1 MMKKLNLLLIL
12 LSVIF
17 AFSTL
22 YFSPYA
28 IFQAPRIHLK
38 EGTSLNWAGY
48 AVQTNLQK
56 PQNGAVSD
64 VKGSWIVPAVD
75 CKTTPNAY
83 SSFWIGIDGYS
94 SNTVEQIGTDSDCSS
109 GKAVYNAWYEMYP
122 KYPVN
127 LNMKISSG
135 DSITA
140 EVKFSGSGNFQ
151 LTITDLTTKS
161 TFSTIQKSPSAKR
174 SSAEWIAE
182 APWSSGVLPLAN
194 FGTVYFTNAYVTLNS
209 HTGTISDT
217 AWQKDAMTMVTSSN
231 VPKAT
236 PSPLYNGGNSFSI
249 TWNSVGP

>member
-1 MMKKLNLLLIL
+1 MKNLNLLLIL

-48 AVQTNLQK
+48 AVQTSLTK
-56 PQNGAVSD
+56 PMNGAVTD
-64 VKGSWIVPAVD
+64 VQGTWIVPAVI
-75 CKTTPNAY
+75 CSATNSY

-109 GKAVYNAWYEMYP
+109 GKAVYYAWYEMYP

-127 LNMKISSG
+127 LAMA
-135 DSITA
+135 ITPGHTMSA
-140 EVKFSGSGNFQ
+140 EVKFLGSGNFQ
-151 LTITDLTTKS
+151 LTITDLTTGA
-161 TFSTIQKSPSAKR
+161 TFLTTQKSPSAKR

-182 APWSSGVLPLAN
+182 APWSGGVLPLAK
-194 FGTVYFTNAYVTLNS
+194 FGTVSFTSAQATLNGHPGS
-209 HTGTISDT
+209 ISDT
-217 AWQKDAMTMVTSSN
+217 AWQNDAITMTTSSGA
-231 VPKAT
+231 PKAT
-236 PSPLYNGGNSFSI
+236 PSTLSSDGSSFSI
-249 TWNSVGP
+249 TWKSAGP